1 MSSRPSAGGEQGA
14 HWDERYRDPRYLFGE
29 RPNDFLVEAEI
40 MLPRRSRLLVLGD
53 GEGRNGVWLAQ
64 QGHQVTTVDLSAVGV
79 GKAQSLAQA
88 RGATIDAHV
97 ADLNDFLDDPVSA
110 GPWDG
115 VVSIFCHL
123 PAELRARVGR
133 ELSARLSP
141 RGLLI
146 LEAYTPAQLSMGSG
160 GPSDEVVLL
169 TRDRVQHDW
178 GTLQLDVR
186 LVERRIFEGPGHQGL
201 SSVIQVLGQPKH

>member
-1 MSSRPSAGGEQGA
+1 MSTPAE
-14 HWDERYRDPRYLFGE
+14 HWNERYRDPRYLFGE

-40 MLPRRSRLLVLGD
+40 MLGRGSRLLVIGD

-64 QGHQVTTVDLSAVGV
+64 QGHQVTTVDLSEVGV
-79 GKAQSLAQA
+79 AKSRALAQA
-88 RGATIDAHV
+88 RGVELDAHV
-97 ADLNDFLDDPVSA
+97 ANLTDFLDQPASA

-123 PAELRARVGR
+123 PPEVRSQISPELAT
-133 ELSARLSP
+133 RLAP

-146 LEAYTPAQLSMGSG
+146 LEAYTPAQIGLGSG
-160 GPSDEVVLL
+160 GPSDESVLL
-169 TRDRVQHDW
+169 TRDRVEHDW
-178 GTLQLDVR
+178 GSLQLDIR

-201 SSVIQVLGQPKH
+201 SSVIQVLGQPRR